1 MTSVQPLLRLAAT
14 TGSTRQRD
22 VLQQPCHTAP
32 AAQPERLRW
41 WASVLALVLLGVVS
55 AQAQVTYFRVGGGG
69 NWNSM
74 ANWSL
79 ASGGAG
85 GAGIPGPGDI
95 VVFDAASGAPAITLN
110 GNFTVG
116 QVNVLANAN
125 VTFSAALAQTLTIT
139 GIAASATPP
148 LFIASLGRMRV
159 ADFATVDIG
168 AGGTGT
174 PNGASISG
182 TITVGINGAVTN
194 SSTRPFFVES
204 GGTLEMAGG
213 TYTNIAGTIRYATTG
228 ACGTL
233 MYSRPDNTTVIIPL
247 PNAMNEVTNTLG
259 NLGNLYIRR
268 NSLSA
273 QTTLAN
279 PGGTYSFA
287 GQLTV
292 DNSIFTL
299 GDQAMLPASTMEF
312 SSSRMLNGGR
322 IQGNRNAQLT
332 FTDPANL
339 NPTTADLD
347 FVATPGLFTL
357 SNDNQGLVGL
367 RNNVRT
373 LNINLL
379 SDLNIYGNVGGGNGL
394 QITSAMAP
402 FAGQITI
409 SATRTLSMRNTATGV
424 IQGNNNGRIVVN
436 GTLHIST
443 NASISNDNDT
453 PVASPLSGIVV
464 NPNGRIRIWG
474 GDANGAT
481 ARGIISAGN
490 VGRTFYVDATARLE
504 YLDQGDGTATL
515 NAGGFPITEVNFSQ
529 TPKLATRAEIP
540 ELMLGS
546 ITISRSSSSTVNAA
560 IGNLRQAVL
569 VNMPNQLPAPDV
581 ASTTLQGNLTLT
593 QGIMGLNN
601 SQVIVNGNVSATVGG
616 SIAGTDVPGTSALV
630 YRSSNAGQLRV
641 TGATVTGVFGQNF
654 NYVEIAG
661 AGNLTL
667 NGAYTLDGTAAVAQ
681 YGQAGANNYNGQLR
695 FTGAGNLVMGSSEI
709 TFNGAAAANVTP
721 AAQGG
726 HIPSTT
732 GTSGALFGDT
742 GARLNF
748 FSRAARSFPRFAAGG
763 QQLGFLTVGNPAMA
777 MTAVDYIASLRTPL
791 TINGIL
797 TLQQNAVLQLGP
809 GGNLSYQ
816 NANISF
822 ATPATPT
829 QTGNFID
836 ASQGG
841 TLNITNVA
849 AGAFVVPVGV
859 GFTEPGAGYMNG
871 FTPTLRRLTIQNPTA
886 GENYTVTVTS
896 AIVNAVPSLP
906 TLAARSMRGQW
917 NVTKGNPAFTGNIT
931 TEWFTEVYDPAT
943 GFGSEPAAAN
953 EFQPRMIA
961 NQSLTSLRRFSGGSY
976 VNVLPVVTP
985 LPTAM
990 GAVTAAVPAPRLI
1003 TATHTGTLSN
1013 TIFIISNEL
1022 FPTFWVG
1029 GASDDW
1035 GITNNWASTSGGAP
1049 GSASVPGINDF
1060 PVFDRSVNTT
1070 IRRNIPSLTR
1080 IAPATALQKLS
1091 VVDGANVTLAPVDIP
1106 TTLEL
1111 IQDADDDNLFVAQ
1124 NARLNIGGAGAMN
1137 VTVRIPQMTG
1147 TMPSVALGTG
1157 PDATVFGTL
1166 ALQNGGTFDVTNMT
1180 GSILIANG
1188 ATLQMAGG
1196 TFQKAAATILQYGQN
1211 INSVRPYGNTG
1222 EQNATL
1228 SYSDNNGGIITPV
1241 IGATNELP
1249 ATPLPGKLF
1258 INKTSLGAGVRFN
1271 MAYAITSS
1279 ATVQAGILDISGIT
1293 FQVGTG
1299 TVPAT
1304 SVAAATAG
1312 VNRALVVNPNG
1323 LIRGTNTTVLGL
1335 NGMGAG
1341 TLRFEPGTAINTLS
1355 LNDLSAA
1362 APNGGVNTT
1371 LLTDLVANDVQIVN
1385 GTRAVGTPSY
1395 SVPHALTIDN
1405 NRTLRILNA
1414 ASAITSGRVLARGT
1428 FALDGTTPAQ
1438 LALPAAFTDGGLDV
1452 ATTGTLSISNAA
1464 VVNGTPAA
1472 NPVRYLDRTSLLTYV
1487 NQGVGGSRTVNQTEM
1502 PNVFAGS
1509 MTVNKL
1515 STMPANNVVSL
1526 DVCKAVTQGTLSL
1539 TNGFLNLNNFALKI
1553 GGVINPA
1560 TGGLVAPPYVYAYA
1574 DVLNTTA
1581 NTSAMNMTGGFIVPN
1596 QAAPLAPNQAAII
1609 YNSNNNSNL
1618 FLRQQ
1623 PAAAMN
1629 VADPVNAN
1637 AYPAIFLNK
1646 LEINGRARLTLAT
1659 TSAVTIDNTAGL
1671 TACEPL
1677 NAGQLR
1683 LVDNTGE
1690 LALNG
1695 SRLAFTGIGAN
1706 GGRLI
1711 TASTAGSIIGDALP
1725 STSLRFLSSPA
1736 LLPAPNPA
1744 MQVLRVGSGT
1754 GAQFHSIEVDVQ
1766 MAAPNAQTYLRMTNP
1781 VTTVALGVTR
1791 GIISL
1796 TNSTVTLSV
1805 TGGINS
1811 TSGNQTANEAAF
1823 SALNPMNRNNN
1834 FIDCSGG
1841 GRLGLVIGMNQRR
1854 MFPVGAMNNTRTA
1867 LRIAPVT
1874 IFNPGAAD
1882 TYFVGADSIITNQ
1895 LAVYPN
1901 RVNVQWNITKNSGSA
1916 TNQEVQLGW
1925 HTEHE
1930 TSLTRPNSFPAQWTG
1945 SAYNPFTNTINDV
1958 NFPGTLGN
1966 PGTAGYPVVQEWSQ
1980 TVAPFSG
1987 TMALAN
1993 PWVVLAPPI
2002 AVFVAAD
2009 SLNFNGSGGFNPT
2022 NPNGFSTGQLTITS
2036 GTAFTIRA
2044 SAFNGLNQRSP
2055 VAPAALPKDLFFN
2068 LHPAPGGTAIFTTTG
2083 TGSVGFPVQ
2092 LNVPNPVSG
2101 TSTNITFNWVN
2112 ARPTQMSTQ
2121 ADLHIWDG
2129 PLVGPNTLRAV
2140 PLRITIN
2147 APTASPNA
2155 VAFTNTTTTDPT
2167 RAVSTMAGFNNN
2179 AVQFSTLDVN
2189 GQPTLNVTGGVG
2201 IPINFGLYRIA
2212 PVDENGNQTGFI
2224 QNTSATLVD
2233 DRDFMIT
2240 ITNPPGG
2247 TAVFST
2253 TGVAPS
2259 VTRATINIGQ
2269 GTSTLFPIFNWTGY
2283 DHDSPIYGGPNAG
2296 VPNPGLAPGGG
2307 RKQPVGTTT
2316 AVITL
2321 TLRRYVP
2328 IPARDG
2334 GGVAVQ
2340 ILSTS
2345 ITVQISS
2352 GATQAVTLAY
2362 SGVSQDIT
2370 GLPDAMGIA
2379 PLEQRRLRPDGF
2391 GANYDANTVS
2401 VRPIPSD
2408 VRFPLLVGTFGANG
2422 AVLGSVNPAI
2432 VQLQIAPFPVGSGNF
2447 FAVDFNTDTLTS
2459 ANPVRRMQPRI
2470 RWVNAPAAG
2479 GSAQAVLTLTHI
2491 NGPFLQSTQV
2501 TITVTSSA
2509 NLGIQTAFTQR
2520 GFPRTFNQGA
2530 DGLTGL
2536 AVSTRAVTMALDP
2549 VAAIESGSNFNINFA
2564 IYNTSLLSADPFTST
2579 VASIA
2584 NPMANV
2590 PEVQG
2595 FGVGSQILGVYRV
2608 GFIPD
2613 NATDIIDIDQ
2623 TSGFQTTVLSSI
2635 NPLASFSNVRLNWRN
2650 APLGAGPF
2658 VTTGRL
2664 VIGHAQSPFISSTTI
2679 SVQIVSSA
2687 TIPVT
2692 LAYSRISTTG
2702 SETLPQFPVVSGTP
2716 INIDLSLFSSRG
2728 ALANSLTNIPV
2739 TLSVPSGFSITGN
2752 INGVFVNQ
2760 STITFNGVRVFWTG
2774 APAAGGTTRV
2784 PITATP
2790 AMGSGIGATTASFT
2804 IIASNT
2810 QPQITGFSPTVAS
2823 NPGFTD
2829 VTISGANLNG
2839 ANSVIIGNVMVQIVS
2854 TSPGAV
2860 VVRVPQGA
2868 SGFLSVCRPADPNGT
2883 FPAGCSNQ
2891 LFFGMQSGP
2900 GTGTCNISDF
2910 QPRVGGAG
2918 TEVRITGRGFT
2929 GLTGVSLAGVGATIV
2944 SASDTVLVVRLGAA
2958 MMNVNGAVTVQTP
2971 SCGLISS
2978 PAGATFSYSAS
2989 PVITSVTPQTIQVSG
3004 RPVEIIIRGQ
3014 NFSTT
3019 GMMGVGREGVF
3030 FGVANDLFQDPI
3042 QVQSRTA
3049 TEIRATIPATSNNRA
3064 GVRTLTV
3071 RNVDGQT
3078 ASITITLTPAPAP
3091 TLVSV
3096 TPNTTTATGT
3106 AFQVLVRGRGFFGE
3120 LGMNVTLNGVNTPF
3134 RALGDSLVIFD
3145 VPVSLN
3151 IRAGTVS
3158 AVIANND
3165 GQAVT
3170 AQIRINDA
3178 PAPTITSITPP
3189 NVPFGAPSA
3198 RIVVNG
3204 TGFFP
3209 AAIFQ
3214 IGTTVVQPVFVT
3226 PTQAA
3231 LDVPEAILRELGQ
3244 VTLRVI
3250 NTDGRQAFTV
3260 LRVLLPP
3267 PTITGFTPAS
3277 GTTNATQSPLA
3288 LNINGTNFRGAFNV
3302 TFVRA
3307 GTTTP
3312 LPLQVVA
3319 TSATQ
3324 IQLRVAPI
3332 VPRTLTDPSLEGEY
3346 VITVTNPDF
3355 QATTANYR
3363 VLPYAGPIISS
3374 VTPSST
3380 AANGTAFV
3388 ARLDGVNLANPQSVT
3403 FLPPGGVTPVPL
3415 QVLSQDRNGVSVLI
3429 PPGLNTT
3436 TGRARFSIV
3445 LADGQRFDFDYTTS
3459 VRAFTAIAGS
3469 LFPNPVS
3476 DVLTVE
3482 AEMPRP
3488 TTVRVRLS
3496 DVLGRTV
3503 VETREQVSAGI
3514 FRKQVDVSTLPA
3526 GVYIFE
3532 MLDGDR
3538 RLLEKVIKQ

>member
-1 MTSVQPLLRLAAT
+1 MTSVQPLWRSAAT
-14 TGSTRQRD
+14 TGGARLRD
-22 VLQQPCHTAP
+22 VLQQPCQTAP
-32 AAQPERLRW
+32 ATQPEGLRW
-41 WASVLALVLLGVVS
+41 WVSVLALVLLGVVS

-85 GAGIPGPGDI
+85 GAGVPGPGDI
-95 VVFDAASGAPAITLN
+95 VVFDAASGSPAITLN

-125 VTFSAALAQTLTIT
+125 VTFSAAVAQTLTIT

-168 AGGTGT
+168 AGGTSAL
-174 PNGASISG
+174 NGASISG
-182 TITVGINGAVTN
+182 TITISINGTVTN
-194 SSTRPFFVES
+194 SSTKPFFVES

-213 TYTNIAGTIRYATTG
+213 TYTNIAGTIAYATTG

-233 MYSRPDNTTVIIPL
+233 MYSRPDNTTVTIPL
-247 PNAMNEVTNTLG
+247 PNAVNEVTNTPGALG
-259 NLGNLYIRR
+259 NLSIRR
-268 NSLSA
+268 NSFSA

-279 PGGTYSFA
+279 PGGNYFFA

-292 DNSIFTL
+292 DNCIFTL
-299 GDQAMLPASTMEF
+299 GDQAILPASTLEF
-312 SSSRMLNGGR
+312 SSSRMLNGGK

-332 FTDPANL
+332 FTDPSGL
-339 NPTTADLD
+339 NPTTAELD

-357 SNDNQGLVGL
+357 TNDGQGLVGL

-379 SDLNIYGNVGGGNGL
+379 SDLNIYGNTVGGNGL
-394 QITSAMAP
+394 QITSPVPP

-409 SATRTLSMRNTATGV
+409 GTTRTLSMRNGATGL
-424 IQGNNNGRIVVN
+424 IQGDNNGRLVVN

-443 NASISNDNDT
+443 NASITNNNAT
-453 PVASPLSGIVV
+453 TIASPLSGIVV

-474 GDANGAT
+474 GDANGGT
-481 ARGIISAGN
+481 PCGIISAGN

-504 YLDQGDGTATL
+504 YLDQGDGTTTL
-515 NAGGFPITEVNFSQ
+515 NAGGFPITQAGFSQ

-546 ITISRSSSSTVNAA
+546 ITINRSSSATMGV
-560 IGNLRQAVL
+560 GNLREAVL
-569 VNMPNQLPAPDV
+569 VNMPNQLLAPNV
-581 ASTTLQGNLTLT
+581 ASTTLQGGLTIT
-593 QGIMGLNN
+593 QGMLGLNN
-601 SQVIVNGNVSATVGG
+601 TQVIINGNVSTTVGG
-616 SIAGTDVPGTSALV
+616 SIAGTDAAGTSALV

-641 TGATVTGVFGQNF
+641 TSATVAMTFGQHF
-654 NYVEIAG
+654 NYIEVAG
-661 AGNLTL
+661 SGNLTL
-667 NGAYTLDGTAAVAQ
+667 NGAYTIDGSTAVAQ
-681 YGQAGANNYNGQLR
+681 YGQAGVSNYNGQLR
-695 FTGAGNLVMGSSEI
+695 FTGSGNLIMGSSEI
-709 TFNGAAAANVTP
+709 TFNGAAAANLTP

-748 FSRAARSFPRFAAGG
+748 FSRAARSFLRFAAGG
-763 QQLGFLTVGNPAMA
+763 QQLGFLTVGNPTMA
-777 MTAVDYIASLRTPL
+777 MIAVDYIASLRTPL

-822 ATPATPT
+822 ANPTGPT

-849 AGAFVVPVGV
+849 VGSFAVPVGV
-859 GFTEPGAGYMNG
+859 GFTETPVYANG

-896 AIVNAVPSLP
+896 AIVNAVPGLP

-931 TEWFTEVYDPAT
+931 TEWFPEPYNPVT
-943 GFGSEPAAAN
+943 GFGSEPVGAN
-953 EFQPRMIA
+953 EFQPRMTA
-961 NQSLTSLRRFSGGSY
+961 NQSLTSMRRFSSGSY

-985 LPTAM
+985 LPPAM
-990 GAVTAAVPAPRLI
+990 GAVTAMMPAPRLI

-1022 FPTFWVG
+1022 FPTYWVG
-1029 GASDDW
+1029 GASDNW
-1035 GITNNWASTSGGAP
+1035 GLANNWASTSGGAP

-1060 PVFDRSVNTT
+1060 PVFDRNVTTT
-1070 IRRNIPSLTR
+1070 IRQNIPSLTR
-1080 IAPATALQKLS
+1080 VAPATALQKLS
-1091 VVDGANVTLAPVDIP
+1091 IIDGANVTLAPTDIP

-1124 NARLNIGGAGAMN
+1124 NARLTIGAPGASNI
-1137 VTVRIPQMTG
+1137 TVRIPQTTG
-1147 TMPSVALGTG
+1147 TMPMVTLATG
-1157 PDATVFGTL
+1157 PDAAIFGTL
-1166 ALQNGGTFDVTNMT
+1166 ALQNGGTFDMTNMT

-1188 ATLQMAGG
+1188 GTLQMAGG
-1196 TFQKAAATILQYGQN
+1196 TFQKNAATVLQYGQN
-1211 INSVRPYGNTG
+1211 TNSVRPYGNTG

-1228 SYSDNNGGIITPV
+1228 SYSDNNGGIITPP
-1241 IGATNELP
+1241 IGPANELP

-1258 INKTSLGAGVRFN
+1258 INKTSPGAGVKFS

-1279 ATVQAGILDISGIT
+1279 ATVQAGILDISGVT

-1299 TVPAT
+1299 TAPVT
-1304 SVAAATAG
+1304 SVAAAAAG
-1312 VNRALVVNPNG
+1312 VNRALVVNPSG

-1335 NGMGAG
+1335 NGLGAG
-1341 TLRFEPGTAINTLS
+1341 TLRFEPGTTINTLS
-1355 LNDLSAA
+1355 LNDFSAA

-1405 NRTLRILNA
+1405 NRTLRIMNA
-1414 ASAITSGRVLARGT
+1414 ASAIASGRVLARGT
-1428 FALDGTTPAQ
+1428 LFLDGAAPAN
-1438 LALPAAFTDGGLDV
+1438 LALPAVFSDGGLDV
-1452 ATTGTLSISNAA
+1452 ATTGTLTISNAA
-1464 VVNGTPAA
+1464 VVNGTPTA
-1472 NPVRYLDRTSLLTYV
+1472 NPVRYLDRTALLSYV

-1526 DVCKAVTQGTLSL
+1526 DVCKAVTQGTLSIV
-1539 TNGFLNLNNFALKI
+1539 NGFLDLNNFALKV

-1560 TGGLVAPPYVYAYA
+1560 TAGLVGPPYHHAYTYA
-1574 DVLNTTA
+1574 DVLNSTV
-1581 NTSAMNMTGGFIVPN
+1581 NTSAMNMTGGFIVPYLMM
-1596 QAAPLAPNQAAII
+1596 PLVPNQAAII
-1609 YNSNNNSNL
+1609 YNSNSSSNL

-1623 PAAAMN
+1623 VAAATN
-1629 VADPVNAN
+1629 VPDPVNTN
-1637 AYPAIFLNK
+1637 MYPAVFLNK
-1646 LEINGRARLTLAT
+1646 LEINSTARLTLAT

-1695 SRLAFTGIGAN
+1695 SRLAFTGAGAA
-1706 GGRLI
+1706 GGRLM

-1725 STSLRFLSSPA
+1725 STSLRFLSSPPI
-1736 LLPAPNPA
+1736 LPAPYPA

-1754 GAQFHSIEVDVQ
+1754 GAQFHSIEVDVP
-1766 MAAPNAQTYLRMTNP
+1766 AGAPNAQTYLRMTNP

-1796 TNSTVTLSV
+1796 TSSTVTLNV
-1805 TGGINS
+1805 TGGVNS

-1823 SALNPMNRNNN
+1823 AQLNPVNRNNN

-1841 GRLGLVIGMNQRR
+1841 GRLGLVIGTNQRR
-1854 MFPVGAMNNTRTA
+1854 MFPVGAINNTLTA

-1882 TYFVGADSIITNQ
+1882 TYFVGADSGITHQ
-1895 LAVYPN
+1895 PAVYPN
-1901 RVNVQWNITKNSGSA
+1901 RVNVEWSISKNSGTA
-1916 TNQEVQLGW
+1916 TNNEVQLGW

-1930 TSLTRPNSFPAQWTG
+1930 TALVRTNSFPAQWTG
-1945 SAYNPFTNTINDV
+1945 SAYNPFTNTINDAT
-1958 NFPGTLGN
+1958 FPGTVGN
-1966 PGTAGYPVVQEWSQ
+1966 PGTAGYPPVQDWSQ
-1980 TVAPFSG
+1980 TIAPLSG
-1987 TMALAN
+1987 TLASAN
-1993 PWVVLAPPI
+1993 PWVVIAPPI

-2044 SAFNGLNQRSP
+2044 SAFNGLNQRSA
-2055 VAPAALPKDLFFN
+2055 VVPAALPKNLFYN
-2068 LHPAPGGTAIFTTTG
+2068 LHPLPGGTAIFSTSG
-2083 TGSVGFPVQ
+2083 TGSTGFPVQ

-2121 ADLHIWDG
+2121 AQLHIWD
-2129 PLVGPNTLRAV
+2129 PTIGPNSLRAV
-2140 PLRITIN
+2140 PLTITIN

-2155 VAFTNTTTTDPT
+2155 IAFTNSAFIDATRATSTTT
-2167 RAVSTMAGFNNN
+2167 GFSNN
-2179 AVQFSTLDVN
+2179 AVQLAPLDAN
-2189 GQPTLNVTGGVG
+2189 GQPTFNVTGGVG

-2212 PVDENGNQTGFI
+2212 PVDDNQSQTGFI
-2224 QNTSATLVD
+2224 QNTSATMVD

-2240 ITNPPGG
+2240 ISNPPGG
-2247 TAVFST
+2247 TAIFST

-2269 GTSTLFPIFNWTGY
+2269 GTGTLFPIFNWIGY
-2283 DHDSPIYGGPNAG
+2283 DHDSPIYGGPNTG
-2296 VPNPGLAPGGG
+2296 VPLPGLAPGGG
-2307 RKQPVGTTT
+2307 QKQPVGTTT

-2328 IPARDG
+2328 NPARDG
-2334 GGVAVQ
+2334 GGTVVQ

-2345 ITVQISS
+2345 VTVQISS

-2362 SGVSQDIT
+2362 SAVSQDIT
-2370 GLPDAMGIA
+2370 GLPNMMGIA

-2391 GANYDANTVS
+2391 GANYDASTVS
-2401 VRPIPSD
+2401 IKPLPSD
-2408 VRFPLLVGTFGANG
+2408 LRFPLLIGAFGANG
-2422 AVLGSVNPAI
+2422 AVLGPVSPAV
-2432 VQLQIAPFPVGSGNF
+2432 VQLQIAPFPTGSFNA
-2447 FAVDFNTDTLTS
+2447 FAVDFNTDTLTA
-2459 ANPVRRMQPRI
+2459 ANPVRLMQPRV
-2470 RWVNAPAAG
+2470 RWVNPPPSG

-2491 NGPFLQSTQV
+2491 NGGFLQSTQV

-2509 NLGIQTAFTQR
+2509 NLGIQAAFTQR

-2536 AVSTRAVTMALDP
+2536 AVSTRAASTVTDP
-2549 VAAIESGSNFNINFA
+2549 VAAIESGGNFNINFA
-2564 IYNTSLLSADPFTST
+2564 IYNTSLSSANPFTST

-2584 NPMANV
+2584 NPMALT
-2590 PEVQG
+2590 PEIQG
-2595 FGVGSQILGVYRV
+2595 FGTGVQMLGVYRV

-2613 NATDIIDIDQ
+2613 NATDIIDVDP

-2664 VIGHAQSPFISSTTI
+2664 VIGHAQSPFVSSTTI

-2692 LAYSRISTTG
+2692 LAYSRISSTA

-2716 INIDLSLFSSRG
+2716 INIDLSLFSARG
-2728 ALANSLTNIPV
+2728 ALANSLANVPV

-2790 AMGSGIGATTASFT
+2790 APGSGIGATTASFT
-2804 IIASNT
+2804 ITAGNT
-2810 QPQITGFSPTVAS
+2810 APQIVNFSPSAAT

-2839 ANSVIIGNVMVQIVS
+2839 ANSVVIGNVMVQILS

-2860 VVRVPQGA
+2860 VVRVPQGT
-2868 SGFLSVCRPADPNGT
+2868 SGFLTVCRPADPNGA

-2891 LFFGMQSGP
+2891 LFFGMQSGS
-2900 GTGTCNISDF
+2900 GTCNISDF

-2929 GLTGVSLAGVGATIV
+2929 GVTAVSLAGVGATIV
-2944 SASDTVLVVRLGAA
+2944 SVNDTVLVVRLGTAL
-2958 MMNVNGAVTVQTP
+2958 MNANGGATVQTP

-2978 PAGATFSYSAS
+2978 PSGINFSYSAS
-2989 PVITSVTPQTIQVSG
+2989 PVITSVTPSTIQVSG

-3042 QVQSRTA
+3042 QVQSRTS

-3091 TLVSV
+3091 TLLSV
-3096 TPNTTTATGT
+3096 TPNTTTATGS
-3106 AFQVLVRGRGFFGE
+3106 AFQVVVRGRGFFGE
-3120 LGMNVTLNGVNTPF
+3120 LGMNVTLNGVSTPF
-3134 RALGDSLVIFD
+3134 RAVGDSLVIFD

-3151 IRAGTVS
+3151 IRAGTIS
-3158 AVIANND
+3158 AVVANND

-3170 AQIRINDA
+3170 AQIRVNDA
-3178 PAPTITSITPP
+3178 PAPTITSVTPP

-3214 IGTTVVQPVFVT
+3214 IGTIVVPPVFVT
-3226 PTQAA
+3226 PTQAV
-3231 LDVPEAILRELGQ
+3231 LDVPESVLRELGQ

-3250 NTDGRQAFTV
+3250 NTDGKQAFTV

-3277 GTTNATQSPLA
+3277 GTTSATQSPLA

-3312 LPLQVVA
+3312 LPLVVVA

-3332 VPRTLTDPSLEGEY
+3332 VPRTLTDPSLAGDF

-3355 QATTANYR
+3355 QATSANYR
-3363 VLPYAGPIISS
+3363 VLPYSGPIINS

-3388 ARLDGVNLANPQSVT
+3388 ARLDGINLANPQSVT
-3403 FLPPGGVTPVPL
+3403 FLPPGGITPVPL
-3415 QVLSQDRNGVSVLI
+3415 QILSQDRNGVSVLI

-3436 TGRARFSIV
+3436 IGRARFSIV
-3445 LADGQRFDFDYTTS
+3445 LQDGQRFDFDYTTS
-3459 VRAFTAIAGS
+3459 VRVFTPIAGA

-3514 FRKQVDVSTLPA
+3514 FRTQLNVSQLPA

-3532 MLDGDR
+3532 LLDGDR